1 MMEDLMVTIKNLREV
16 VTSRCSKRVA
26 DEVSDMLINL
36 ENSLDIEDM
45 AYIILDDIRMVLGE
59 EEIDENIRDFLEEL
73 DYEVNALTA

>member
-1 MMEDLMVTIKNLREV
+1 MLEDVIVTIKNLREA
-16 VTSRCSKRVA
+16 VTSRCSKRIA
-26 DEVSDMLINL
+26 DEVSDMLTNL

-45 AYIILDDIRMVLGE
+45 PYIILDDIRMVLGE